1 MSMDN
6 FVSLRDEIE
15 QAKALADQ
23 AAADDEAWQQAHRD
37 QLVRR
42 PINQEDLV
50 YKTHTTEPL
59 VHDDNVARAYS
70 EDAHDLVTREEVTQ
84 MLESAMEI
92 AGEESGKLE
101 RRIIE
106 LEREVERLKG
116 SNVTPMRGKDAA
128 AA

>member
-23 AAADDEAWQQAHRD
+23 TAADYEAWQARRD

-70 EDAHDLVTREEVTQ
+70 EDANDFVTREEVTQ
-84 MLESAMEI
+84 MLEVAMEI

-116 SNVTPMRGKDAA
+116 SNVTPMRDKDAA